1 MTTSTNTPPRC
12 WCGKLLK
19 ASASDDF
26 GHQDGTM
33 RYIHDDD
40 TESCP
45 DPAWLLQKNGEFEK
59 ALRKEKKRLDCLDEK
74 RDKRVT
80 IYSYSYIGGARD
92 GEIDWCLEYREDT
105 HAGWLIFTGET
116 IREAIDK
123 AMQADEERSE

>member
-1 MTTSTNTPPRC
+1 
-12 WCGKLLK
+12 
-19 ASASDDF
+19 
-26 GHQDGTM
+26 M

-45 DPAWLLQKNGEFEK
+45 DPAWLLQKNEELEKELREEK
-59 ALRKEKKRLDCLDEK
+59 ARLDWLEEK

-80 IYSYSYIGGARD
+80 IYSGFYIGGVRD
-92 GEIDWCLEYREDT
+92 GEIEWSIEYRKDT

-123 AMQADEERSE
+123 AMQADEERSK